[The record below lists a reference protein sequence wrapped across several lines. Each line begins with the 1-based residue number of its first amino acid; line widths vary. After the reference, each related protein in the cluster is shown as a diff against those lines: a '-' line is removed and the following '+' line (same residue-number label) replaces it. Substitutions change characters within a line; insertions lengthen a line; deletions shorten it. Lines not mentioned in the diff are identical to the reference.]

1 MKQRGF
7 TLVEVMVALTILS
20 LVMVATVTGLRTLAS
35 TQTSIERVTERVD
48 EVRTVSSFLRDTL
61 ESAVMGPSTGSSGG
75 LSFGGSSGGTGS
87 SFFRIS
93 EGGLE
98 WKAVVLFGESHGG
111 NYLLRVSEEEG
122 SLLLRWLEP
131 STQLRTLDW
140 ASAPSR
146 VLVVELEEFLV
157 SYQREPGGPWY
168 QEWDSAGMPELLSM
182 QVKAGGRFW
191 PELVVRM
198 K

>member
-1 MKQRGF
+1 MRQRGF

-20 LVMVATVTGLRTLAS
+20 LVMVVTVTGLRTLAS
-35 TQTSIERVTERVD
+35 TQAAVERLTERVD

-61 ESAVMGPSTGSSGG
+61 ESAVMDAAAISSGG
-75 LSFGGSSGGTGS
+75 LTAGGGGGSGS

-98 WKAVVLFGESHGG
+98 WNAVVLFGESHGG
-111 NYLLRVSEEEG
+111 NYLLRVSDEEG
-122 SLLLRWLEP
+122 NLVLRWLEP
-131 STQLRTLDW
+131 SFRLRSLDW
-140 ASAPSR
+140 ADAPSR
-146 VLVVELEEFLV
+146 VLAVELEEFQI
-157 SYQREPGGPWY
+157 SYQRDPGGPWY
-168 QEWDSAGMPELLSM
+168 QEWDSAGVPELLSL

-198 K
+198 H